1 MKNLR
6 SKKGRDLPEIR
17 VLGLPELFFSFSFK
31 RIFKGELPKLR
42 GMTSWMVKVVD
53 ACESSDKSTCTPHVC
68 TTMSNSHQLI
78 WTASQR
84 SVREIQA
91 GVSTSCWNLAEIPIA
106 DSDLAKPP
114 SECSREWKSS
124 SKTLPPRANPGQRQ
138 TPLCHPEP
146 GSLQLCWDSGR
157 MECWGASWL
166 SLSRAQ
172 MPGYHLLIRAPRG
185 PGGEEGGMP
194 CPWPLGAEG
203 RLAQK
208 QWAFF
213 LIGRVWAQTPI
224 EHIQ

>member
-1 MKNLR
+1 MTSNLIINGIYIMLHYVTFDFIFTHFDFAVFFFCILRPLRQGNGDRLSAPRREDSPSLPAHSYGAAARRDLDAEGTREPVCPCLPVLWMKNLR

-53 ACESSDKSTCTPHVC
+53 AWESSDKSTCTPHVC

-124 SKTLPPRANPGQRQ
+124 SKTLPPRANPGQR
-138 TPLCHPEP
+138 
-146 GSLQLCWDSGR
+146 
-157 MECWGASWL
+157 
-166 SLSRAQ
+166 
-172 MPGYHLLIRAPRG
+172 
-185 PGGEEGGMP
+185 
-194 CPWPLGAEG
+194 
-203 RLAQK
+203 
-208 QWAFF
+208 
-213 LIGRVWAQTPI
+213 
-224 EHIQ
+224 